1 VKQVWRSRRRIGA
14 QGFTLIEVLVALLI
28 MAILATL
35 SWQGLDGI
43 VRTRERSRDAIDA
56 TVRLTTVMTQWE
68 QDLQAVVDT
77 GALASP
83 LTFDGMTLRL
93 TRRTDGG
100 VMLVAWAVRNGL
112 WQRWTSPVM
121 TRVVEVQ
128 ENWAR
133 SQALQGGEPAQLT
146 VAGDA
151 SQWQIYFNRGG
162 QWTNAQST
170 GDLAVVGSALPLP
183 EPSAPASAASGAAA
197 AGAAGAASG
206 AAAAG
211 AAGTTGVQPPP
222 GAPGAPPVAR
232 ELLPEAVRLQITLG
246 GKLLTRDIAVGAG
259 A

>member
-1 VKQVWRSRRRIGA
+1 VKPAAHRSLRTDTH
-14 QGFTLIEVLVALLI
+14 GFTLIEVLVALLI

-43 VRTRERSRDAIDA
+43 VRARERSRDAIDA

-93 TRRTDGG
+93 TRRTEGG
-100 VMLVAWAVRNGL
+100 VMMVAWAVRNGV
-112 WQRWTSPVM
+112 WQRWTSPLM
-121 TRVVEVQ
+121 TRVGEVQ
-128 ENWAR
+128 DNWVR
-133 SQALQGGEPAQLT
+133 SQALQGSEPLQLT
-146 VAGDA
+146 VASDA

-170 GDLAVVGSALPLP
+170 GDLATGVNLPVAP
-183 EPSAPASAASGAAA
+183 PPAPASAASGANGGNGNSADG
-197 AGAAGAASG
+197 AGG
-206 AAAAG
+206 
-211 AAGTTGVQPPP
+211 GVPPP
-222 GAPGAPPVAR
+222 PPPGAPPVAR
-232 ELLPEAVRLQITLG
+232 ELLPDAVRLQITLG
-246 GKLLTRDIAVGAG
+246 GRVLTRDIALGAG

>member
-1 VKQVWRSRRRIGA
+1 M
-14 QGFTLIEVLVALLI
+14 ALLI

-43 VRTRERSRDAIDA
+43 VRARERSRDAIDA
-56 TVRLTTVMTQWE
+56 TVRLTTVLTQWE

-77 GALASP
+77 GTLASP

-100 VMLVAWAVRNGL
+100 VMMVAWAVRNGV
-112 WQRWTSPVM
+112 WQRWTSPLM
-121 TRVVEVQ
+121 TRVGDVQ
-128 ENWAR
+128 ENWMR
-133 SQALQGGEPAQLT
+133 SQALQGNEPAQLT
-146 VAGDA
+146 LATNA

-170 GDLAVVGSALPLP
+170 GDLAAGSVAAAP
-183 EPSAPASAASGAAA
+183 EPPAASASGAALA
-197 AGAAGAASG
+197 VSAGVAGAASAPG
-206 AAAAG
+206 G
-211 AAGTTGVQPPP
+211 GGVLPPSP
-222 GAPGAPPVAR
+222 APGAPPVAR

-246 GKLLTRDIAVGAG
+246 GQVLTRDIALGAG